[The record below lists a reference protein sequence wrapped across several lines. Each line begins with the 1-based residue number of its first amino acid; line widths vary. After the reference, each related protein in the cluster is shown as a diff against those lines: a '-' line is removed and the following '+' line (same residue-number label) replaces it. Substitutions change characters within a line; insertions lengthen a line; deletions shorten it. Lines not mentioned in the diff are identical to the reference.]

1 MPSRCI
7 RGQYSILWT
16 QWMTYETPVADHS
29 LWQDMSQVPPGVA
42 AAWEKEFER
51 SVKRKRSFG
60 LQTPATPP
68 LLHLRDFVSTAASD
82 LADVATAA
90 GDVKS
95 SLATW
100 PAWK

>member
-1 MPSRCI
+1 MAGHVPGPSRSGGRLGKGI
-7 RGQYSILWT
+7 RAEREAQ
-16 QWMTYETPVADHS
+16 E
-29 LWQDMSQVPPGVA
+29 
-42 AAWEKEFER
+42 EFWAPDTR
-51 SVKRKRSFG
+51 N
-60 LQTPATPP
+60 TA

-95 SLATW
+95 LLATW

>member
-16 QWMTYETPVADHS
+16 QWMTYETAVADHS

-51 SVKRKRSFG
+51 SVKRKEFWAPDTRN
-60 LQTPATPP
+60 TA

-95 SLATW
+95 LLATW